1 MAVVIRL
8 KTMGTKKKIKHRVVV
23 TDSKFPRN
31 GRFLEEVGYWDPSRE
46 PANTKIKLG
55 ETAEIPVTRY
65 VRMPPRGAPAGTPP
79 RNPIEV
85 LAVGGGTNL
94 YWSGGDFSHVVST
107 SIDKWR

>member
-46 PANTKIKLG
+46 PMVLKIKSERILHWIKQG
-55 ETAEIPVTRY
+55 AKPSET
-65 VRMPPRGAPAGTPP
+65 VRSLLKKTG
-79 RNPIEV
+79 
-85 LAVGGGTNL
+85 
-94 YWSGGDFSHVVST
+94 VVSAAT
-107 SIDKWR
+107 TKQKTA